1 MKFIYSKWTDLS
13 LTDEQRLEQ
22 LFSLFSYILIQTN
35 GDPNEALEWLQNL
48 DEKYDLFDS
57 KLSFS
62 EFVDKLKEKGYIEE
76 TGGIYILKSSGAM
89 RMRQDAFKEIF
100 SNMKKSPEGFHETP
114 LSGTGVERNSTTKK
128 YKFGDQP
135 TNIDATQTLSNVFK
149 REGLDNF
156 NLNEDDIEIYDTE
169 HQTSSATVLLIDISH
184 SMILYGEDRI
194 TPAKQVALALS
205 ELILSKYR
213 KDSLNIVLF
222 GDDAKEVS
230 VADLPFITVGPFH
243 TNTKA
248 GIELARHIL
257 KRKKNANKQIFMITD
272 GKPSAVFESGNS
284 KRIYKN
290 SFGLDPKIVNKT
302 LDEAVACRREK
313 IKITTFMIADDPY
326 LVEFVQEF
334 TKANNGK
341 AYYSSLN
348 DLGEQIFL
356 DYFKNK
362 RRMED

>member
-57 KLSFS
+57 KLTFS

-76 TGGIYILKSSGAM
+76 NNGIYILKSAGAM
-89 RMRQDAFKEIF
+89 RMRQDSFKEIF

-128 YKFGDQP
+128 YRFGDQP

-248 GIELARHIL
+248 GIELARHLL

-362 RRMED
+362 RRLED

>member
-76 TGGIYILKSSGAM
+76 NKGIYILKSAGAM
-89 RMRQDAFKEIF
+89 RMRQDSFKEIF

-128 YKFGDQP
+128 YRFGDQP

-313 IKITTFMIADDPY
+313 VKITTFMIADDPY